1 MAQRVLLC
9 IMDGW
14 GISTNHPENDATKL
28 ANPVPVDKLEKEE
41 KLMEI
46 MKLVG
51 ADVLPDDQKLII
63 EIAKVIRVGFLQ
75 QNAFHKDDTFVPLE
89 KQKKM
94 MKMILHLNKRA
105 RRMIA
110 ASIPI
115 SKIMDTGIFDKLT
128 RIKYDVPNDNL
139 EMLDDYKRQIDETLD
154 KLIQDRV

>member
-1 MAQRVLLC
+1 
-9 IMDGW
+9 
-14 GISTNHPENDATKL
+14 
-28 ANPVPVDKLEKEE
+28 
-41 KLMEI
+41 MEI
-46 MKLVG
+46 VKLVG